1 MNNNLKNIIILGE
14 LDYVLTANFAN
25 PKDKAR
31 CLAYNSELLPMEQNE
46 NGATNI
52 NTLYVLNEML
62 EKIQQAKI
70 DNGGFLQDTCYIAIP
85 KKLFVAIHKGAYKNW
100 LKNDGI
106 AKTGTVFDERE
117 MCEWA
122 RFATLYSALFADV
135 TLRDLTYY
143 EMSNPRYDIENM
155 KRHKFLIKAM
165 RENIQKHK
173 DEQMK
178 KIIGLDI

>member
-1 MNNNLKNIIILGE
+1 MSNYKNIIILGE
-14 LDYVLTANFAN
+14 LDYVLTANFAA
-25 PKDKAR
+25 PKDKAK
-31 CLAYNSELLPMEQNE
+31 CLSYGPELLPLAQND
-46 NGATNI
+46 NGATNV

-62 EKIQQAKI
+62 SKLQELKNEK
-70 DNGGFLQDTCYIAIP
+70 GGYLEETSYIAIP
-85 KKLFVAIHKGAYKNW
+85 KKLYTSIQKGAYKNW

-143 EMSNPRYDIENM
+143 EMTNPRYDIENM
-155 KRHKFLIKAM
+155 KRHKVLIKAM
-165 RENIQKHK
+165 RENIAQHK
-173 DEQMK
+173 EEQVK
-178 KIIGLDI
+178 KVIGLDI

>member
-1 MNNNLKNIIILGE
+1 MSNFKNIIILGE
-14 LDYVLTANFAN
+14 LDYVLTANFAT
-25 PKDKAR
+25 PKSKAR
-31 CLAYNSELLPMEQNE
+31 CLSYGSELLPLAQNE
-46 NGATNI
+46 NGATNV
-52 NTLYVLNEML
+52 NTLHVLNEML
-62 EKIQQAKI
+62 EQIQQLKNQ
-70 DNGGFLQDTCYIAIP
+70 NGGFLEETSYIAIP
-85 KKLFVAIHKGAYKNW
+85 KKLYATIQKGAYKNW

-143 EMSNPRYDIENM
+143 EMASPRYDIENM

-165 RENIQKHK
+165 RENIAKHK
-173 DEQMK
+173 EEEVRK
-178 KIIGLDI
+178 VIGLDI